1 MRTETYVYMH
11 ILNFLPGDSF
21 INAHLPP
28 ILPGYAAM
36 LIAACILNYKQA
48 VELLAVTIVVIFFL
62 AWDWLMQRYGDLL
75 CQKFSP
81 ICEQWDG
88 NWFWIKW

>member
-1 MRTETYVYMH
+1 
-11 ILNFLPGDSF
+11 
-21 INAHLPP
+21 
-28 ILPGYAAM
+28 M